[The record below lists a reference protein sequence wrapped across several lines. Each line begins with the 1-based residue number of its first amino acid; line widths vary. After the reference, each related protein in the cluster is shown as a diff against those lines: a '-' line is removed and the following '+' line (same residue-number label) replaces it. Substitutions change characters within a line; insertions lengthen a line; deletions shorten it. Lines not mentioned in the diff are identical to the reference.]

1 MLYKIRGLSAPI
13 WEVFVFT
20 VENIHASYGDIQVL
34 WGVSL
39 EVHEKSVVALL
50 GSNGAG
56 KSTTLKTAMG
66 MLKPK
71 QGRITFR
78 DQNITAKPSHEIVNM
93 GLYLVPE
100 WRGTFSTL
108 TVLENLEL
116 GAFPRRARQRK
127 DQTLQHV
134 FDIFPL
140 LHQRQTQKAGTLS
153 GGERQML
160 AIGRA
165 LMACPDML
173 ILDEP
178 SLGLAPLI
186 VESIFDVIRRIN
198 GEGVTI
204 LVVEQNVGMALDVAE
219 YAYILENGT
228 IASHGPTHA
237 LKSDQRI
244 QEAYLGF

>member
-1 MLYKIRGLSAPI
+1 M
-13 WEVFVFT
+13 FT
-20 VENIHASYGDIQVL
+20 IKNLHASYGDIEVL
-34 WGVSL
+34 RGVSL
-39 EVHEKSVVALL
+39 EVPEKSIVALL

-56 KSTTLKTAMG
+56 KSTMLKTALG
-66 MLKPK
+66 MLKPTA
-71 QGRITFR
+71 GRVIFCGQSITG
-78 DQNITAKPSHEIVNM
+78 KPTHEIVNS

-116 GAFPRRARQRK
+116 GAFPQRARAQK
-127 DQTLQHV
+127 HKTLQHV
-134 FDIFPL
+134 FDIFPR
-140 LHQRQTQKAGTLS
+140 LHDRQTQKAGTLS

-165 LMACPDML
+165 LMAHPDML

-186 VESIFDVIRRIN
+186 VESIFETIRQIN
-198 GEGVTI
+198 AEGVT
-204 LVVEQNVGMALDVAE
+204 LLLVEQNVWMALEVAH
-219 YAYILENGT
+219 YAYVLENGM
-228 IASHGPTHA
+228 ISGHGATEM

-244 QEAYLGF
+244 QEAYLGI

>member
-1 MLYKIRGLSAPI
+1 M
-13 WEVFVFT
+13 FT
-20 VENIHASYGDIQVL
+20 VENLRASYGDIEVL
-34 WGVSL
+34 RGVSL
-39 EVHEKSVVALL
+39 DVPEKSIVALL

-66 MLKPK
+66 MMKPTAGSVIFRG
-71 QGRITFR
+71 QPITGRS
-78 DQNITAKPSHEIVNM
+78 PHEIVNA

-116 GAFPRRARQRK
+116 GAFPPRARHHR
-127 DQTLQHV
+127 DRSLQHV
-134 FDIFPL
+134 FDIFPC
-140 LHQRQTQKAGTLS
+140 LHERQTQKAGTLS

-165 LMACPDML
+165 LMARPDML

-186 VESIFDVIRRIN
+186 VESIFDVIQRIN
-198 GEGVTI
+198 GEGVTLLI
-204 LVVEQNVGMALDVAE
+204 VEQNVWMALEVAH
-219 YAYILENGT
+219 YAYILENGMISGQGDT
-228 IASHGPTHA
+228 KT
-237 LKSDQRI
+237 LKSDRRI
-244 QEAYLGF
+244 QEAYLGI

>member
-1 MLYKIRGLSAPI
+1 MLRL
-13 WEVFVFT
+13 
-20 VENIHASYGDIQVL
+20 ENLHVAYGDIQVL

-39 EVHEKSVVALL
+39 EIPENAIVSLL

-56 KSTTLKTAMG
+56 KTTTLKTVLG
-66 MLKPK
+66 MLRPSQGQVWFCGEDITRKP
-71 QGRITFR
+71 TH
-78 DQNITAKPSHEIVNM
+78 TIVNS

-116 GAFPRRARQRK
+116 GAFPTRARSLK
-127 DQTLQHV
+127 NSTLRRV
-134 FDIFPL
+134 FDIFPRL
-140 LHQRQTQKAGTLS
+140 QERQSQFAGTLS

-165 LMACPDML
+165 LMAQPKLL

-186 VESIFDVIRRIN
+186 VSNIFEVIRRISA
-198 GEGVTI
+198 EGVTV
-204 LVVEQNVGMALDVAE
+204 LVVEQNVHKALE
-219 YAYILENGT
+219 ISTYAYILENGS
-228 IASHGPTHA
+228 IVSQGSSASL
-237 LKSDQRI
+237 LKDKQI
-244 QEAYLGF
+244 QEAYLGI